1 MSKREPMYT
10 DEMIESM
17 VGYVESH
24 YRDDNHIAFI
34 VMRDAYESRIA
45 ELEAELDA
53 TKAQAELD
61 ALEQATYCI
70 DEDGNLRHRHPQ
82 ADK

>member
-34 VMRDAYESRIA
+34 VMRDAYEARIA
-45 ELEAELDA
+45 ELEAMI
-53 TKAQAELD
+53 AQAELD